1 MDEVTASEPI
11 QTLPSQNLNRNQ
23 LILASIIVLIIACV
37 GSYYIGSRNALNPKS
52 PPENLPTIAVLTVPP
67 TLSPVNSPSKLKSL
81 DNQYGFSLQYDSSL
95 KVNGQGMAVDVDP
108 TAENALTFVADDG
121 TYDNTQ
127 EDPYMEIVV
136 FKAEDS
142 HYNVKTLGEF
152 VQANFKQN
160 TENKNIVTKVLEPIH
175 ETTFKEGKAYTY
187 LFECRGFSG
196 IYISQLAVPG
206 KCRMIFTE
214 NNGKFFFIGYYEI
227 PIFEQAISSFK
238 YIRGREIQ

>member
-1 MDEVTASEPI
+1 MDQVELSEPI
-11 QTLPSQNLNRNQ
+11 QTLPSQNLSRSQ
-23 LILASIIVLIIACV
+23 LILASIIVFFIACV
-37 GSYYIGSRNALNPKS
+37 GSYYVGSRNALNPKS
-52 PPENLPTIAVLTVPP
+52 PPENLPTIAVLTVAP
-67 TLSPVNSPSKLKSL
+67 TLSPMLSPSVLKSL

-108 TAENALTFVADDG
+108 TAESALTFVADDG
-121 TYDNTQ
+121 VYDNTQ

-142 HYNVKTLGEF
+142 HYNIKTLEEF
-152 VQANFKQN
+152 VQANFKEN

-175 ETTFKEGKAYTY
+175 ETIFKGGKAFTY

-196 IYISQLAVPG
+196 VYTSQLAAPG

-214 NNGKFFFIGYYEI
+214 NNGKYFFIGYYEI
-227 PIFEQAISSFK
+227 PIFEQAISTFK
-238 YIRGREIQ
+238 YIRRREI